1 MTWLGLLI
9 GGIIG
14 SSWGFKSALL
24 GALIGAL
31 IGMYLRKSAARSSES
46 RTAAAQAGEA
56 VSLAPS
62 PDAAG
67 VATGAMLPVRKGG
80 TGGRFVQAAP
90 EAALATASAAPAV
103 APLTMSAPPAAASV
117 AMSAPAA
124 APASDPDP
132 VWAWLTGGNA
142 MTWIGVVI
150 LFFGVAFLLRYL
162 AEIVTVP
169 IEWRLVGVAII
180 GVGLIAI
187 GILLASARPGYGLSL
202 QGAGAGILYLTT
214 FAAFRLYHVL
224 PPVPGLLL
232 LALVAAST
240 VALAIRAD
248 SQPLAGLA
256 VAGGFLAPMLTD
268 VYGEPALLFGY
279 FAILNAAIFALAW
292 VRSWRVLNLLGF
304 VFTFVLG
311 SIWAYRYYRPL
322 YFATVEP
329 FLVLFVVF
337 YVAIAILYAHRG
349 RFDRA
354 DRRAGDRA

>member
-80 TGGRFVQAAP
+80 TGGRFVQAAA

-124 APASDPDP
+124 APSSDPDP

-142 MTWIGVVI
+142 MTRIGVVI

-248 SQPLAGLA
+248 SQPLAALA
-256 VAGGFLAPMLTD
+256 VAGGFLAPILTS
-268 VYGEPALLFGY
+268 VTGEPALLFGY

-292 VRSWRVLNLLGF
+292 VRSWRALNLLGF

-322 YFATVEP
+322 YF
-329 FLVLFVVF
+329 
-337 YVAIAILYAHRG
+337 
-349 RFDRA
+349 
-354 DRRAGDRA
+354 

>member
-80 TGGRFVQAAP
+80 TGGRFVQAAA

-187 GILLASARPGYGLSL
+187 GILLASARPGTG
-202 QGAGAGILYLTT
+202 
-214 FAAFRLYHVL
+214 FRCR
-224 PPVPGLLL
+224 
-232 LALVAAST
+232 ARAQASCT
-240 VALAIRAD
+240 
-248 SQPLAGLA
+248 
-256 VAGGFLAPMLTD
+256 
-268 VYGEPALLFGY
+268 
-279 FAILNAAIFALAW
+279 
-292 VRSWRVLNLLGF
+292 
-304 VFTFVLG
+304 
-311 SIWAYRYYRPL
+311 
-322 YFATVEP
+322 
-329 FLVLFVVF
+329 
-337 YVAIAILYAHRG
+337 
-349 RFDRA
+349 
-354 DRRAGDRA
+354 